1 MGLTEPVWRKSSR
14 SGGENA
20 CVEVAVIRNYR
31 RSAPGNTDAGYWF
44 ALRDS
49 KDPEGPRLYFT
60 SAGWETFRRDLENG
74 KFDKLQP

>member
-20 CVEVAVIRNYR
+20 CVEVAVIRDYR
-31 RSAPGNTDAGYWF
+31 TSAPGETDARYRF

-49 KDPEGPRLYFT
+49 KDPDGPRLYFT
-60 SAGWETFRRDLENG
+60 PGEWEAFRLGLKDGTFNDLP
-74 KFDKLQP
+74 L